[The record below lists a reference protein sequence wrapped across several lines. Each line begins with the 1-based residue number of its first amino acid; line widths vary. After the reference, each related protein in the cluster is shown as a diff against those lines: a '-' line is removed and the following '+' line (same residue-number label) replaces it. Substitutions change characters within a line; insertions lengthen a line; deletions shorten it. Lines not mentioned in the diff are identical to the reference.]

1 MGNLTKT
8 KCAVCYIKNIAN
20 NDLVNEVKYRLN
32 NLDVDSLLSAGE
44 LEQLIVDSN
53 ILGIPE
59 MLSTERPD
67 KVSKYLLNGRV
78 VVLINGNPYG
88 VIIPAVL
95 IDFLASPEDT
105 NLKVN
110 FANFLR
116 GLRVLA
122 AFITLLLPGLYV
134 AMTNFHQ
141 ELIPTEL
148 LFSMI
153 ASRENVPFPI
163 IVEILLMEISFEL
176 IREAGLR
183 VPSPIGPTIRNC
195 WCFSTRPSSGFS
207 WYC

>member
-1 MGNLTKT
+1 M
-8 KCAVCYIKNIAN
+8 AN
-20 NDLVNEVKYRLN
+20 DDLVNEVKYRLN
-32 NLDVDSLLSAGE
+32 NLEIDSLLSSGE
-44 LEQLIVDSN
+44 LEQLIADSN

-67 KVSKYLLNGRV
+67 KATKYLLNGRIV
-78 VVLINGNPYG
+78 VIVNGTPFG

-116 GLRVLA
+116 GLRILA
-122 AFITLLLPGLYV
+122 CIITLLLPGMYV
-134 AMTNFHQ
+134 AITSFHQ
-141 ELIPTEL
+141 EILPTGL
-148 LFSMI
+148 LYSI
-153 ASRENVPFPI
+153 LGSRENVPFPI
-163 IVEILLMEISFEL
+163 ILEILLMEFSFEL

-195 WCFSTRPSSGFS
+195 WCISFRTSSCKC

>member
-1 MGNLTKT
+1 MGKLTKT

-122 AFITLLLPGLYV
+122 AFITLLLPGMYV
-134 AMTNFHQ
+134 AITSFHQ
-141 ELIPTEL
+141 EILPTGL
-148 LFSMI
+148 LYSI
-153 ASRENVPFPI
+153 LASRENVPFPI

-195 WCFSTRPSSGFS
+195 WCFSIRSSSSIS